1 MTAPTI
7 HTKRVAQS
15 VSDMVQEWF
24 SKFDVP
30 HMTTDLFEN
39 RLARFQNES
48 TPTTAYVAGLEDA
61 LRRGASD
68 PYFGELDAESGF
80 AVIAALS
87 ARPDAPDVRTVTV
100 AQLERWA
107 TEWANTCDAMEE
119 DLRSVPFDRKYI
131 SEIRAIIGGMK

>member
-48 TPTTAYVAGLEDA
+48 TPNAAYVAGLEAAGKAA
-61 LRRGASD
+61 LN
-68 PYFGELDAESGF
+68 FIQNTESEMG
-80 AVIAALS
+80 IILGCGDSLRAALS
-87 ARPDAPDVRTVTV
+87 ASPNAPDVRTVTV

-107 TEWANTCDAMEE
+107 ADADEHAMI
-119 DLRSVPFDRKYI
+119 K
-131 SEIRAIIGGMK
+131 EIRAVIGEPRK